1 MSRHVGITHLAC
13 VPNTSRMCARHN
25 TQTLLYLVLYYS
37 PSLISFNDK
46 ALMRAHSSMRC
57 LLLIQSWHTLL
68 SPLCLPHLAL
78 LSQAVLQLPPAAA
91 GPRVDHRQGAGECG
105 RLPVMEEVSSCG
117 RFSVCGTH
125 GTKHQTKPKTSTAVS
140 VDVFSYEV
148 CTLSAVVY
156 RALPRG
162 TSVQHVIT
170 IHPAHLLHGTLP
182 PWPGWKGTML

>member
-1 MSRHVGITHLAC
+1 MGRCINVFIKSQKPINLDHNYMSRHVGITHLAC

-117 RFSVCGTH
+117 VQVGCPLFSFFCSACLWSVLCVWNTW
-125 GTKHQTKPKTSTAVS
+125 HQTPN
-140 VDVFSYEV
+140 
-148 CTLSAVVY
+148 
-156 RALPRG
+156 
-162 TSVQHVIT
+162 
-170 IHPAHLLHGTLP
+170 
-182 PWPGWKGTML
+182 